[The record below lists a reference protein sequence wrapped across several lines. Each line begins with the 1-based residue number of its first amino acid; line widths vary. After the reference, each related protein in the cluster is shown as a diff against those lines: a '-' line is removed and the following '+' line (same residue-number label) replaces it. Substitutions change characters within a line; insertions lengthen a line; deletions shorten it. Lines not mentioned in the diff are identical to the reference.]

1 MKIAAAINNGIGC
14 PKSPIILRVKGEAKP
29 KSRLPRAHMPYGMP
43 SMQTCNSAA
52 AMVVEKNLPS
62 PVQTAFLAKLAGVDP
77 LVAVA
82 EIEAEKKPTS
92 ASLWA
97 AIGVKIGGDEGI

>member
-1 MKIAAAINNGIGC
+1 MLVETLIDRAKKNSQLTQCQLAATMGV
-14 PKSPIILRVKGEAKP
+14 PKSSLSNWKKGDYA
-29 KSRLPRAHMPYGMP
+29 
-43 SMQTCNSAA
+43 
-52 AMVVEKNLPS
+52 PS

-77 LVAVA
+77 LVAIA

-97 AIGVKIGGDEGI
+97 AIGVEIGGDEGIRTLDAAHHRILP